1 MAIVKEK
8 VKVEKVLEIGIKAV
22 AIDKKMGICWPPDE
36 QNRQI
41 LALKV

>member
-8 VKVEKVLEIGIKAV
+8 VKVEKVLDIGIKAV
-22 AIDKKMGICWPPDE
+22 MTDEIMGISWPPDE

-41 LALKV
+41 PALKV